1 MRMDACLPKADL
13 YLPGEASPEQSRRL
27 SELPLLILVG
37 LTGVGKTSLLER
49 LHYPALP
56 DRRALVD
63 RYVFPLYGYA
73 SPPLD
78 RSERFALTRRF
89 RQEHPGGVAEIL
101 LHSRV
106 VPTWPLLFDGLR
118 GAEEVEFALQR
129 LPQSYFIV
137 LEARDLTRLSRLLG
151 RGDAFDKVR
160 VEQSDLAT
168 LRELARGVLREGE
181 LEEALSWQVSAQ
193 ELAAKLKIVAEERKN
208 YNPEATR
215 WALQGSPRALFL
227 DTEALSL
234 AEEVAAI
241 RAFVERI
248 RA

>member
-1 MRMDACLPKADL
+1 MRMDSSLARASL
-13 YLPGEASPEQSRRL
+13 YLPGEEAPQSRPL
-27 SELPLLILVG
+27 AEMPLLILVG
-37 LTGVGKTSLLER
+37 LTGVGKTSLLKR
-49 LHYPALP
+49 LNYPTLP
-56 DRRALVD
+56 DRRELVD

-73 SPPLD
+73 QPPLD
-78 RSERFALTRRF
+78 RSERFTLTRRF

-101 LHSRV
+101 LNSRA

-118 GAEEVEFALQR
+118 GEEEVGFALKR
-129 LPQSYFIV
+129 LPQSHFIV

-160 VEQSDLAT
+160 VDKGDLAT
-168 LRELARGVLREGE
+168 LRQLAKGVLSEAE
-181 LEEALSWQVSAQ
+181 LEEALSWQVPLQ

-208 YNPEATR
+208 YNPDGVR
-215 WALQGSPRALFL
+215 KVLRGSPRALFL

-234 AEEVAAI
+234 DEEAAAI

-248 RA
+248 HA